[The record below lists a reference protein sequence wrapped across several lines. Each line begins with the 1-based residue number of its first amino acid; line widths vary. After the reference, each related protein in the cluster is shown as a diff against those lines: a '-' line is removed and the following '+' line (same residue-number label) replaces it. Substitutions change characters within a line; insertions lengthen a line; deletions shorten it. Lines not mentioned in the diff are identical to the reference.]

1 LYQSGQEERE
11 EEFITRDSREY
22 RKEEKSSVQ
31 YLNEGKLSLRDIQ
44 QIMRKAREQVESERK
59 AERTAS
65 SSGEEES
72 EKESKQTPLPTA
84 TTLGKQNPSR
94 SKPTPLSRTPSPFI
108 TFPTNP
114 GSNIPG
120 SSRAVPSQ
128 PGSPHLSGMPS
139 QPGSNLQSR
148 SPSPPGSPPGS
159 PMAAAA
165 QQNPGGPKPFK
176 FSSPKTF
183 YGDPKH
189 YQP

>member
-1 LYQSGQEERE
+1 LS
-11 EEFITRDSREY
+11 I
-22 RKEEKSSVQ
+22 Q
-31 YLNEGKLSLRDIQ
+31 YLNEGKLPLKEIQ
-44 QIMRKAREQVESERK
+44 QIARKAREQIKSERK
-59 AERTAS
+59 AERAAFS

-72 EKESKQTPLPTA
+72 KEESKQTPLPT
-84 TTLGKQNPSR
+84 TTTSGKPNPSR

-108 TFPTNP
+108 TLPTNP

-120 SSRAVPSQ
+120 FSRAIPSQ
-128 PGSPHLSGMPS
+128 PGSPHLS
-139 QPGSNLQSR
+139 NLPSR

-176 FSSPKTF
+176 FPSPKTF

-189 YQP
+189 YQPWISSVEIYFSSYSITSD